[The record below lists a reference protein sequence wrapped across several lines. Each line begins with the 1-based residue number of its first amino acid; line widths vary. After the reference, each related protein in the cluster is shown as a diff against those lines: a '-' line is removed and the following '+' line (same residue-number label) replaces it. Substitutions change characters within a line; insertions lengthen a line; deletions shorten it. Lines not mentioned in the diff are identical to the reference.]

1 MQSAVT
7 HPAGESSRD
16 RSSGGGLL
24 LSPAFDHL
32 LTTGLFVLACAL
44 GVTALSSPA
53 ALAGVVVLNLWLFA
67 YPHVGSTYTRLVLD
81 RASVPR
87 HRWLLFALPP
97 VVLAAT
103 IGVTA
108 LGGIVTLTTVY
119 FVWQTYHY
127 TKQSYGIARAYRRAR
142 GGSPEGHDRLTDVV
156 IFAFPLAGLAH
167 RMHQRPTEFYWNP
180 IRLPDVPGPI
190 VWSLGAFAIGSLL
203 VYLVRL
209 ARRGQSPFAPETRF
223 VLSHVAIT
231 TISYLVVR
239 EITSGW
245 LFINIWHNAQY
256 LLFVYAFNARRF
268 ARGHEPAARVLS
280 WVSQRNTGNESRSRL
295 PFYVALCLAL
305 GSGFYFFLGQTTAHF
320 ETAWALPVV
329 LVVHHAVNFH
339 HYLVDA
345 VIWKTAR
352 PAS

>member
-81 RASVPR
+81 RASVPW
-87 HRWLLFALPP
+87 HRWLSFALPP

-127 TKQSYGIARAYRRAR
+127 TKQSYGIARAYRRAN
-142 GGSPEGHDRLTDVV
+142 GGSAAGHDRLTDVV
-156 IFAFPLAGLAH
+156 IFSFPLAGLAH
-167 RMHQRPTEFYWNP
+167 RMHQRPSEFYWNP
-180 IRLPDVPGPI
+180 IRLPDVPAP
-190 VWSLGAFAIGSLL
+190 VVAVLGAVAIVSLL
-203 VYLVRL
+203 AYLVRIV
-209 ARRGQSPFAPETRF
+209 RRGRATGHWFAAETRF

-231 TISYLVVR
+231 TISYLLVH

-256 LLFVYAFNARRF
+256 LLFVYAFHARRF
-268 ARGHEPAARVLS
+268 ARGTEPDARVLS
-280 WVSQRNTGNESRSRL
+280 WVAQRGAGPLRTVLYAG
-295 PFYVALCLAL
+295 LCLVL
-305 GSGFYFFLGQTTAHF
+305 GSGFYFFLGRTTDHF
-320 ETAWALPVV
+320 QAAWALPVV

-345 VIWKTAR
+345 VIWKSAR
-352 PAS
+352 RTS